1 MSVPGHLSEHGH
13 WHRIQTEAID
23 CGAAQAWLSAD
34 LVSAAGATVLFTGQ
48 VRSEQGQVA
57 TLSLEHYPGMS
68 DKVLATLVED
78 VARRWPLLKVLAWHR
93 IGDMQAGDTI
103 VVVGVA
109 AAHRQTAFEA
119 CSCLMDRIKTEVPLW
134 KKVSGPGGSGWVDA
148 RDADLAAARRWHEQ
162 DGADE
167 R

>member
-1 MSVPGHLSEHGH
+1 MSAPESRF
-13 WHRIQTEAID
+13 WHRIQADAID

-34 LVSAAGATVLFTGQ
+34 PISAAGATVLFTGQ

-57 TLSLEHYPGMS
+57 ALSLEHYPGMS
-68 DKVLATLVED
+68 DKVLAALVED
-78 VARRWPLLKVLAWHR
+78 VARRWPLLRVLAWHR

-109 AAHRQTAFEA
+109 AAHRQAAFEA

-134 KKVSGPGGSGWVDA
+134 KKVSGPGGAEWVDA
-148 RDADLAAARRWHEQ
+148 RDADLAAARRWHDQ
-162 DGADE
+162 TGADE